1 MWNSAARNRFP
12 IVSAGSNGMSREF
25 RLANWLV
32 TPDLNRITDGERSVS
47 VEPQV
52 MEVLVFLAEHPGE
65 VLSKDR
71 ILEAV
76 WRDTYVTD
84 DVLAYSIS
92 ELRKALGDDARS
104 PRFIETIQ
112 RRGYRLIA
120 PVQRQSTSPPACAA
134 AASEGPAGKGSLR
147 RAWLV
152 LAAVSV
158 LLLVAAF
165 WYFRP
170 VGALTE
176 SDVVLIADIEN
187 KTDDPVFDEMLE
199 VALAINLE
207 QSPFLNLFP
216 RERVREMLRYMERS
230 PDEPVTAS
238 IAREIC
244 QRRSIKAYIT
254 GSIAGLGRNYV
265 ISLEAVNAHSGDV
278 IAREQVEVGAKETI
292 LPALG
297 QAASRMRQKL
307 GESLPSIQRYDIP
320 LEQATTRSLAAF
332 KAYSTGRKLL
342 MSGKW
347 LEAIGHYTRAVELD
361 PDFASAY
368 DDMSYCYRVARKR
381 DLSAQA
387 AQKAFDLRDRVS
399 EYERRSIEVAY
410 YMFTTE
416 ELDKAIAVTETMRS
430 VYPHS
435 SPILDTLAGLY
446 FYVGLYEK
454 ALDLFDE
461 AISIGDDPIAE
472 VDRAIVHLSMNN
484 LGKVKECAARIR
496 TTDSLAFRTLLF
508 HIGFIEG
515 DAAAM
520 TEQVEWARGKPGEPF
535 MLVNQSNAAAFLGR
549 MSAAREYN
557 GRAIAL
563 AKSREISEAA
573 ADFTATMARTE
584 ALMGYCGPAL
594 ESARSSLAEQP
605 DWRGMAFAA
614 MALAICGEVNQAGSI
629 ADEIA
634 QRIPTGTI
642 ANELILP
649 ILHALI
655 DLARGDGQS
664 ALQSL
669 KRTEPYEKV
678 SAFWTRYTR
687 GQAHLQLRNGTEA
700 AAEFQRILDV
710 RGQSPLSSL
719 YPLAYLGIARA
730 SALVGD
736 RDRSAKAYESLFALW
751 KDADRSLPILQQARK
766 EYDTARTQASRE
778 VRTEVWQTAPLR
790 EDRQVRSGISD

>member
-1 MWNSAARNRFP
+1 MP
-12 IVSAGSNGMSREF
+12 REF
-25 RLANWLV
+25 CLANWLV
-32 TPDLNRITDGERSVS
+32 TPDLNRIAQGDRSVS

-52 MEVLVFLAEHPGE
+52 MEVLVFLADHPGE

-76 WRDTYVTD
+76 WHNTHVTD

-92 ELRKALGDDARS
+92 ELRKALGDDARN

-120 PVQRQSTSPPACAA
+120 PVRRESPALPAH
-134 AASEGPAGKGSLR
+134 AASASEKHTAHVNRR
-147 RAWLV
+147 RAYLLVASVSILV
-152 LAAVSV
+152 LAAS
-158 LLLVAAF
+158 L

-170 VGALTE
+170 IRALTE
-176 SDVVLIADIEN
+176 SDVVLIGDIEN
-187 KTDDPVFDEMLE
+187 MTGDPVFDEMLE

-207 QSPFLNLFP
+207 QSPFLNLLP

-265 ISLEAVNAHSGDV
+265 ISLEAVNALTGDV
-278 IAREQVEVGAKETI
+278 IAREQVEVGAKENI

-347 LEAIGHYTRAVELD
+347 LEGLGHYSRAVELD
-361 PDFASAY
+361 PNFASAY

-381 DLSAQA
+381 DLSADA
-387 AQKAFDLRDRVS
+387 AKKAFDLRDRVS

-416 ELDKAIAVTETMRS
+416 ELDKAIAVTETMRG

-446 FYVGLYEK
+446 HRVGLYEK
-454 ALDLFDE
+454 ALELFDE

-472 VDRAIVHLSMNN
+472 VDRALVYLSLNN
-484 LGKVKECAARIR
+484 LGKAKECAAQVR
-496 TTDSLAFRTLLF
+496 TTDNLAFRTLLF

-520 TEQVEWARGKPGEPF
+520 AEQVEWAKGKPSEPF
-535 MLVNQSNAAAFLGR
+535 MLVNQSYAAAFQGR
-549 MSAAREYN
+549 MSAARELN
-557 GRAIAL
+557 RRAIEL
-563 AKSREISEAA
+563 ARDRQISEAA
-573 ADFTATMARTE
+573 ADFIVAMAVTE
-584 ALMGYCGPAL
+584 ALMGNCGPAL
-594 ESARSSLAEQP
+594 ESARASLAEQP
-605 DWRGMAFAA
+605 DWLSMARAA
-614 MALAICGEVNQAGSI
+614 MAMAICGEVNQAGSL

-634 QRIPTGTI
+634 QRVPRGTI

-649 ILHALI
+649 ILRALI
-655 DLARGDGQS
+655 DLARKDGLS
-664 ALQSL
+664 ALKSL
-669 KRTEPYEKV
+669 QRTVPYEKA

-687 GQAHLQLRNGTEA
+687 GQAHLHLRNGREA
-700 AAEFQRILDV
+700 AAQFQRILDD
-710 RGQSPLSSL
+710 RGQSALSPL
-719 YPLAYLGIARA
+719 YPLACLGLARA

-736 RDRSAKAYESLFALW
+736 TDRSGKAYENLFALW
-751 KDADRSLPILQQARK
+751 KDADRNLPILQQARK
-766 EYDTARTQASRE
+766 EYHATKTQGSN
-778 VRTEVWQTAPLR
+778 
-790 EDRQVRSGISD
+790 

>member
-1 MWNSAARNRFP
+1 
-12 IVSAGSNGMSREF
+12 MSREF

-52 MEVLVFLAEHPGE
+52 MEVLVFLADHPGE

-76 WRDTYVTD
+76 WHNTYVTD

-120 PVQRQSTSPPACAA
+120 PVQQQSCGPSTCAA
-134 AASEGPAGKGSLR
+134 AASEEHAGKRSMR

-152 LAAVSV
+152 VAAVSV
-158 LLLVAAF
+158 LLIAAGF

-170 VGALTE
+170 VRALTE
-176 SDVVLIADIEN
+176 RDVILVADIEN
-187 KTDDPVFDEMLE
+187 KTADPVFDEMLE

-207 QSPFLNLFP
+207 QSPFLNLLP

-265 ISLEAVNAHSGDV
+265 ISLEAVNALTGDV
-278 IAREQVEVGAKETI
+278 IAREQVEVSAKESI

-297 QAASRMRQKL
+297 QAASRMRQRL

-347 LEAIGHYTRAVELD
+347 LEAIGHYSRAVELD
-361 PDFASAY
+361 PNFASAY

-381 DLSAQA
+381 ELSAEA
-387 AQKAFDLRDRVS
+387 AKKAFDLRDRVS

-416 ELDKAIAVTETMRS
+416 ELDKAIAVTETMRA

-446 FYVGLYEK
+446 HHVGLYEK
-454 ALDLFDE
+454 ALALFDE

-472 VDRAIVHLSMNN
+472 VDRALVYLSLNN
-484 LGKVKECAARIR
+484 LGKAKKCAAQVR
-496 TTDSLAFRTLLF
+496 TTDNLTFRTLLF
-508 HIGFIEG
+508 NIGFIEG

-520 TEQVEWARGKPGEPF
+520 AEQVEWASGKPEEPF
-535 MLVNQSNAAAFLGR
+535 MLANQSNAAAFLGR
-549 MSAAREYN
+549 MSAAREYSR
-557 GRAIAL
+557 RAIAM

-573 ADFTATMARTE
+573 ADFTAAMARTE

-594 ESARSSLAEQP
+594 ESARASLAELP
-605 DWRGMAFAA
+605 DWRSMSGAA
-614 MALAICGEVNQAGSI
+614 MAMAICGEVDQVGSL

-634 QRIPTGTI
+634 QRTPRGTI

-655 DLARGDGQS
+655 DLARGDGHS

-669 KRTEPYEKV
+669 KRTEPYEKA
-678 SAFWTRYTR
+678 SAFLTRYAR
-687 GQAHLQLRNGTEA
+687 GQAHLQLRNGREA
-700 AAEFQRILDV
+700 AAEFQRILDN
-710 RGQSPLSSL
+710 RGQSPLSPV
-719 YPLAYLGIARA
+719 YPLAHLGIARA

-736 RDRSAKAYESLFALW
+736 TDRSRKAYESLFALW
-751 KDADRSLPILQQARK
+751 KDADRSLPILQQARR
-766 EYDTARTQASRE
+766 EYDTTETQASR
-778 VRTEVWQTAPLR
+778 
-790 EDRQVRSGISD
+790 